1 MDPGEQPAVGVDP
14 AGDVAAPDA
23 FKNGRV
29 HADDA
34 AVRALDRGSAA
45 AIEKRRLPGF
55 QGVAAITGD
64 GVIVYVSPSVDGRF
78 GVDSATAVGRNFL
91 EFVDAGDVGQAV
103 DSFGGVLTKAGYH
116 PALEISVGP
125 ADGERTSVDVVA
137 ENCLESDLGVVI
149 MNLADSRERS
159 MSTHLLNAQAEV
171 VRQIALGGSLAAAL
185 ELIAGFI
192 ATALPSFGAVAYV
205 RDGDCYVGWGHGLAP
220 NRVAEVERALMFDH
234 RYNGAL
240 SISDAEPKVT
250 VDLPGDPAWPQT
262 ARVVGESVRSVWS
275 VPIRHDRGSP
285 VAGCIEI
292 YGPDAVMPRDDDWIV
307 IQLVSRLA
315 AIAVDHS
322 IMQTQLAQDANVD
335 PLTEIPNRRVIT
347 AQLAEAMLAGERPI
361 VAFIDLDHLKVV
373 NDGLGHE
380 AGDQVIIAAARR
392 LRDAVGRDGVVGR
405 FGGDEFIIVVPERA
419 DGASELGNRCLAAFA
434 EPVTVGGRAWQIS
447 ASIGMVAVAGQT
459 GPGEVLRDADAAMY
473 EAKRAGR
480 GRWVL
485 FEPSTRESVVR
496 RLRLEQ
502 QLRVAVELGEVDGW
516 LQPIV
521 RCSDW
526 RLWGVE
532 VLARWRPDG
541 REWVPPSDFIALA
554 EEIGLVDDIGMLMI
568 DRALLARRLLVA
580 QGYSDAIASVNL
592 SPVQLQSDRLIERL
606 RSLGTAVAQ
615 GLQLEMTEQR
625 IVDDSA
631 ATLADLQRILGF
643 GLGLAIDDFG
653 TGYSS
658 LGALHRI
665 PAGTLKIDRSLV
677 EQSDTD
683 AGRAVVTAVVGVARA
698 YEMATVAEG
707 VETPEQAIRLRA
719 LGVDALQ
726 GYLFA
731 RPEPIDDLARRL
743 ARRPWCWDGD
753 ARDLMVDEHGRHML
767 QLRFPLGLPRA

>member
-1 MDPGEQPAVGVDP
+1 MDLGEQPAVVVDRP
-14 AGDVAAPDA
+14 GDGAV
-23 FKNGRV
+23 KNGRP
-29 HADDA
+29 HTDESL
-34 AVRALDRGSAA
+34 VRVLDHGSAA

-55 QGVAAITGD
+55 QGVAAITSD

-91 EFVDAGDVGQAV
+91 EFVDGSDAGQAI

-116 PALEISVGP
+116 PALEIRVGP

-159 MSTHLLNAQAEV
+159 MSAHLLNAQAEV
-171 VRQIALGGSLAAAL
+171 VRQIALGGSLATAL
-185 ELIAGFI
+185 ESIAGFI
-192 ATALPSFGAVAYV
+192 STALPGFGAVAYV
-205 RDGDCYVGWGHGLAP
+205 RDGDCYVGWGHGLPP
-220 NRVAEVERALMFDH
+220 NRITEVERALMLDH

-240 SISDAEPKVT
+240 SIADAEPKVA
-250 VDLPGDPAWPQT
+250 VDATGDPVWPQT
-262 ARVVGESVRSVWS
+262 GRVVGEWVRSVWS
-275 VPIRHDRGSP
+275 VPIRHDRGAP

-307 IQLVSRLA
+307 LQLVSRLA

-322 IMQTQLAQDANVD
+322 IMQAQLAQDANVD

-347 AQLAEAMLAGERPI
+347 SQLAEAMLAGERPI

-392 LRDAVGRDGVVGR
+392 LRDAVGPDGVVGR
-405 FGGDEFIIVVPERA
+405 FGGDEFIIVVPEREQ
-419 DGASELGNRCLAAFA
+419 GAQELGNRCLAAFS
-434 EPVTVGGRAWQIS
+434 EPVTVGGRAWQVS
-447 ASIGMVAVAGQT
+447 ASIGMVAVDGQAG
-459 GPGEVLRDADAAMY
+459 PSEVLRDADAAMY

-485 FEPSTRESVVR
+485 FESSTRDSVVR

-516 LQPIV
+516 VQPIV
-521 RCSDW
+521 RCADW

-554 EEIGLVDDIGMLMI
+554 EEIGLIDDIGMQMI
-568 DRALLARRLLVA
+568 ERALLARRLMVA
-580 QGYSDAIASVNL
+580 QGYADAVASVNL
-592 SPVQLQSDRLIERL
+592 SPVQLQSDRLFERL
-606 RSLGTAVAQ
+606 RSLGAAAN

-677 EQSDTD
+677 AQSDTD

-743 ARRPWCWDGD
+743 ARGRWCWE
-753 ARDLMVDEHGRHML
+753 VDPTALPVDDTL
-767 QLRFPLGLPRA
+767 QLSFP